1 LPWIVCPA
9 AGIATFS
16 EKYSKNKMDI
26 KQLCDRYALTSRQA
40 LYDRLKALGIT
51 LSRQG
56 RSSYAT
62 PEQIEL
68 LDQIHQH
75 LAEGGSLKTFTPIA
89 ETTVTFEPVSSGL
102 DKSLDIVKSRLDNS
116 PDTVRS
122 ELDSSL
128 DIMDSGLDINP
139 QTLALLNLMQSFN
152 RRSPLDK
159 HRELEEAAAHNW
171 ILTTSEIEELLG
183 VKPKGETFT
192 RGCWIFRRSGKI
204 GNQSAWI
211 VEKI

>member
-1 LPWIVCPA
+1 
-9 AGIATFS
+9 
-16 EKYSKNKMDI
+16 MDI
-26 KQLCDRYALTSRQA
+26 KQLCDRYSLTSRQA

-62 PEQIEL
+62 PEQIDL
-68 LDQIHQH
+68 LDQIHEH
-75 LAEGGSLKTFTPIA
+75 LAEGGSLKTFTPITKTTPV
-89 ETTVTFEPVSSGL
+89 ETVNSQL
-102 DKSLDIVKSRLDNS
+102 DNSLDIVNSELDNSLDIVKSGLDNS
-116 PDTVRS
+116 LDT
-122 ELDSSL
+122 
-128 DIMDSGLDINP
+128 LDINP
-139 QTLALLNLMQSFN
+139 QTLTLLSLMQSFN

-159 HRELEEAAAHNW
+159 HRELEEAASHNW
-171 ILTTSEIEELLG
+171 ILSTTEIEELLG